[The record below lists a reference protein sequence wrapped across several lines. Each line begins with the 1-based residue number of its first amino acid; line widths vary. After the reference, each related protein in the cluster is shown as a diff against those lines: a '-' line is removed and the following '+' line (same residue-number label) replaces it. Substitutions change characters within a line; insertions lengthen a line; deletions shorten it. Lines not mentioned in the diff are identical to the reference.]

1 MPTFF
6 VNGKLY
12 SIVDKA
18 ALTLYSN
25 AMATLKIEG
34 MTYWNNVS
42 PLSER
47 ETRAFYAKPITAG
60 KTILNNNFETIYDM
74 YYHLT
79 AVSNP
84 RDPFLMKVSSKKM
97 RVLSSFADS
106 SF

>member
-1 MPTFF
+1 
-6 VNGKLY
+6 
-12 SIVDKA
+12 
-18 ALTLYSN
+18 
-25 AMATLKIEG
+25 MATLKIEG

-42 PLSER
+42 PFSEI
-47 ETRAFYAKPITAG
+47 ETRALYTKPITAG

-74 YYHLT
+74 YYHFT

-84 RDPFLMKVSSKKM
+84 RDPFLMKVGSKKM